1 MGKLYRDWKK
11 NWEGKNRRGG
21 DQENDTQKD
30 GAKEFNMPRNNILLQ
45 RLTPPR
51 RIQLPNGRVV
61 FAKYKRVNRYAL
73 VPTQVRINRT
83 YVRKIGPR

>member
-1 MGKLYRDWKK
+1 
-11 NWEGKNRRGG
+11 
-21 DQENDTQKD
+21 
-30 GAKEFNMPRNNILLQ
+30 MPRNNILLQ